1 MTYSR
6 FLQGG
11 KKGGEFPRRLSAT
24 RVSLVSVAA
33 VLPEVTPVRANVAAV
48 MTDIGS
54 VAGHWL
60 PQNGREPRQRRRTRR
75 PALLKRRSQLPP
87 LAAETCL

>member
-33 VLPEVTPVRANVAAV
+33 A

-87 LAAETCL
+87 LSAETCL